1 MAERLPFKS
10 SDFLRGLRVANQSAL
25 AGIIDA
31 CSQDSPKA
39 VRDSISRAGGGG
51 VSTVISQVSS
61 ALSVL
66 ADYAYVKGLNPQDQL
81 LAEDFD
87 LSATLGL
94 LSDVAAI
101 ASAASNVETGAC
113 LRAPAETTEQRAN
126 KEKAKV
132 EG

>member
-39 VRDSISRAGGGG
+39 VRDSISHAGGG

-61 ALSVL
+61 VLSVL

-87 LSATLGL
+87 LAATLGL

-101 ASAASNVETGAC
+101 ASAASNVETNAC

>member
-39 VRDSISRAGGGG
+39 VRGSISRGG

-87 LSATLGL
+87 LAATLGL

-101 ASAASNVETGAC
+101 ASAASNVETNAC
-113 LRAPAETTEQRAN
+113 LRAPAETTGQRAN
-126 KEKAKV
+126 KEKTKV

>member
-39 VRDSISRAGGGG
+39 VRDSISHAGG

-87 LSATLGL
+87 LAATLGL

-101 ASAASNVETGAC
+101 ASAASNVETNAC
-113 LRAPAETTEQRAN
+113 LRAPAETTGQRAN
-126 KEKAKV
+126 KEKTKV

>member
-1 MAERLPFKS
+1 MLQTNRRLRAS
-10 SDFLRGLRVANQSAL
+10 STLAL
-25 AGIIDA
+25 KTPPKLFGIA
-31 CSQDSPKA
+31 SHT
-39 VRDSISRAGGGG
+39 RGGG

-87 LSATLGL
+87 LAATLGL

-101 ASAASNVETGAC
+101 ASAASNVETNAC

>member
-39 VRDSISRAGGGG
+39 VRDSISRGG

-66 ADYAYVKGLNPQDQL
+66 ADYAYVKGLNPQDKL

-87 LSATLGL
+87 LAATLGL

-101 ASAASNVETGAC
+101 ASAASNVETNAC
-113 LRAPAETTEQRAN
+113 LRAPAETTGQRAN
-126 KEKAKV
+126 KEKTKV

>member
-39 VRDSISRAGGGG
+39 VRDSISCGG

-87 LSATLGL
+87 LAATLGL

-101 ASAASNVETGAC
+101 ASAASNVETNAC
-113 LRAPAETTEQRAN
+113 LRAPAETTGQRAN
-126 KEKAKV
+126 KEKTKV

>member
-39 VRDSISRAGGGG
+39 VRDSISRGG

-87 LSATLGL
+87 LAATLGL

-101 ASAASNVETGAC
+101 ASAASNVETNAC
-113 LRAPAETTEQRAN
+113 LQAPAETTGQRAN
-126 KEKAKV
+126 KEKTKV

>member
-39 VRDSISRAGGGG
+39 VRDSISRGG

-87 LSATLGL
+87 LAATLGL

-101 ASAASNVETGAC
+101 ASAASNVETNAC

>member
-39 VRDSISRAGGGG
+39 VRDSISRGG

-81 LAEDFD
+81 LAEDLD

-101 ASAASNVETGAC
+101 ASAASNVETNAC
-113 LRAPAETTEQRAN
+113 LRAPAETTGQRAN
-126 KEKAKV
+126 KEKTKV

>member
-31 CSQDSPKA
+31 CSQDSPEA
-39 VRDSISRAGGGG
+39 VRDSISRGG

-101 ASAASNVETGAC
+101 ASAASNVETNAC
-113 LRAPAETTEQRAN
+113 LRAPAETTGQRAN
-126 KEKAKV
+126 KEKTKV

>member
-25 AGIIDA
+25 ASIIDA
-31 CSQDSPKA
+31 CSQDSPEA
-39 VRDSISRAGGGG
+39 VRDSISRGG

-101 ASAASNVETGAC
+101 ASAASNVETNAC
-113 LRAPAETTEQRAN
+113 LRAPAETTGQRAN
-126 KEKAKV
+126 KEKTKV

>member
-39 VRDSISRAGGGG
+39 VRDSISRAVG

-87 LSATLGL
+87 LSAMLGL

-101 ASAASNVETGAC
+101 ASAASNVETNAC
-113 LRAPAETTEQRAN
+113 LRAPAETTGQRAN
-126 KEKAKV
+126 KEKTKV

>member
-39 VRDSISRAGGGG
+39 VRDSISCGGG

-87 LSATLGL
+87 LAATLGL

-101 ASAASNVETGAC
+101 ASAASNVETNAC
-113 LRAPAETTEQRAN
+113 LRAPAETTGQRAN
-126 KEKAKV
+126 KEKTKV

>member
-39 VRDSISRAGGGG
+39 VRDSISRGVG

-87 LSATLGL
+87 LAATLGL

-101 ASAASNVETGAC
+101 ASAASNVETNAC
-113 LRAPAETTEQRAN
+113 LRAPAETTGQRAN
-126 KEKAKV
+126 KEKTKV